1 MDNLTDLVPVSRQE
15 FAAEIVPCLSLTS
28 GVGMKDEDQRVWL
41 NAAYKALDGI
51 PIKLLKRGAAAAM
64 LRADH
69 PSKIVPTI
77 MAEIGEDWAWRKK
90 AVLPSEI
97 RVAASAQALLA
108 PGGEHATPAE
118 IDAICKKFSVGRYA
132 KDGAGSRPDAPTEMP
147 RNADPEREC
156 RKPTREDYI
165 RLFGID
171 PEAPKPADE
180 AEAA

>member
-1 MDNLTDLVPVSRQE
+1 MDSLTDLIPVSRQE
-15 FAAEIVPCLSLTS
+15 FAAELVPCLSLTS
-28 GVGMKDEDQRVWL
+28 GVGMKDADQRVWL

-77 MAEIGEDWAWRKK
+77 MSEIGEDWEWRKR
-90 AVLPSEI
+90 AVRPVTIIQGAEALP
-97 RVAASAQALLA
+97 A
-108 PGGEHATPAE
+108 PGGETCTPAE
-118 IDAICKKFSVGRYA
+118 IDAICKQFSVGRYA
-132 KDGAGSRPDAPTEMP
+132 KERAASPHAPASVGATV
-147 RNADPEREC
+147 DPERPC

-165 RLFGID
+165 RLFGVD
-171 PEAPKPADE
+171 PEAPPAAPE